1 MNIHAQVR
9 VALVCA
15 AALLS
20 AGARAELGGG
30 RASVEHDAVAFQGSR
45 LVEARGAY
53 ERHEIVRADGSR
65 LREYVSP
72 QGQVFAVA
80 WDGATT
86 PDLKGL
92 LGSHY
97 AEYVAALSAQR
108 PSHHVVNVA
117 TPGLVA
123 SVTRF
128 QHNGTGRVHL
138 PAQVPAGVAS
148 EDLR

>member
-1 MNIHAQVR
+1 MNIHALVR

-20 AGARAELGGG
+20 AGARAELGGD
-30 RASVEHDAVAFQGSR
+30 RASVEHDAVAFRGSR
-45 LVEARGAY
+45 LVAAQGLF

-72 QGQVFAVA
+72 KGQVFAVA

-86 PDLKGL
+86 PDLKTL

-97 AEYVAALSAQR
+97 AEYVAALSTQR
-108 PSHHVVNVA
+108 PSHHVVSVA

>member
-1 MNIHAQVR
+1 MNIPALVR

-20 AGARAELGGG
+20 AGARAELGGD
-30 RASVEHDAVAFQGSR
+30 RASVEHDAVAFRGSR
-45 LVEARGAY
+45 LVAAQGLF

-72 QGQVFAVA
+72 KGQVFAVA

-86 PDLKGL
+86 PDLKTL

-97 AEYVAALSAQR
+97 AEYVAALSTQR

-138 PAQVPAGVAS
+138 PAQVPAGIAS